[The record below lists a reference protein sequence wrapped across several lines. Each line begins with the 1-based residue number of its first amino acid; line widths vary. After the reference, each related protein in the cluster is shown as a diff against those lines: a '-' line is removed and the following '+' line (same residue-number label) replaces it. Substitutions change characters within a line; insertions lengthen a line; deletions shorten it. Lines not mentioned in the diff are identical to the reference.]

1 MSATKS
7 NPNPAP
13 DLAARL
19 AELRDQLYQLASTL
33 AVADRGI
40 DPDASD
46 PEAFPLHSE
55 ATAMIALTQRV
66 VHSMAL
72 DLDQITQQVRP

>member
-1 MSATKS
+1 MADAIVT
-7 NPNPAP
+7 PTP
-13 DLAARL
+13 DLAGRL

-46 PEAFPLHSE
+46 PDAFPLHSE
-55 ATAMIALTQRV
+55 ATAMLALTQRV
-66 VHSMAL
+66 VHSMAM
-72 DLDQITQQVRP
+72 DVDQLASQVRP

>member
-1 MSATKS
+1 MADAIVT
-7 NPNPAP
+7 PAP

-19 AELRDQLYQLASTL
+19 GELRDQLYQLSSTL

-46 PEAFPLHSE
+46 PESFPLHSE
-55 ATAMIALTQRV
+55 ATAMLALTQRV
-66 VHSMAL
+66 VHSMAIDVDRL
-72 DLDQITQQVRP
+72 AHQVRP